1 MTSPRSHLTGLS
13 KKSTEAQTLRILRI
27 NAHAPNT
34 TLVSQS
40 DRGNKSVRSAK
51 PVAKRVRKLGEAT
64 PATSAWDNGHYVPGM
79 GEFQLYG
86 GRPGCMDF
94 MKYKT
99 FGDPT

>member
-27 NAHAPNT
+27 NASTPT
-34 TLVSQS
+34 TVLTAQS
-40 DRGNKSVRSAK
+40 DRGNKSVRSVK
-51 PVAKRVRKLGEAT
+51 PIVARVRKAGEAAPQT
-64 PATSAWDNGHYVPGM
+64 MSWNGETYKPGM

-99 FGDPT
+99 FGVPT